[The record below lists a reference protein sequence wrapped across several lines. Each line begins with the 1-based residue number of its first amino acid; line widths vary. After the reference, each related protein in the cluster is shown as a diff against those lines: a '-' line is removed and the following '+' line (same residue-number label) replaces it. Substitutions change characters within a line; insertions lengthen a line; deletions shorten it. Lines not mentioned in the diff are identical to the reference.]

1 MKLSCRQL
9 DFAQEN
15 PKGMAQMLQQN
26 TIIKGGF
33 NKVTHE
39 VCYSLAKGI
48 VDYNDAKVLLEIR
61 LRDSFKDNK
70 TNRKRRE
77 LCQVVLYNFYTF
89 LVQEGLTCVL
99 NFSEINLR
107 VKDGHMIGGHS
118 CAIFKDLN
126 GNPVGVVL
134 TDREFDFGS
143 TLRLPIEQYWIAR
156 KMKASSP
163 SAVRV
168 FVYNTLEH
176 SYNKPISFS
185 DERIQYVLQRC
196 SEVITTVEIEL
207 KEIG

>member
-15 PKGMAQMLQQN
+15 PKRMAQMLKN
-26 TIIKGGF
+26 SNIIKGGF

-156 KMKASSP
+156 KMKASNL

-168 FVYNTLEH
+168 FVYNTFDH
-176 SYNKPISFS
+176 SYQSISFS
-185 DERIQYVLQRC
+185 DERIRYVLERS
-196 SEVITTVEIEL
+196 SEVITRVEIEL
-207 KEIG
+207 KDIG

>member
-15 PKGMAQMLQQN
+15 PKRMAQMLKSSN
-26 TIIKGGF
+26 VIKGGF

-48 VDYNDAKVLLEIR
+48 VDFNDAKVLLEIR

-77 LCQVVLYNFYTF
+77 LCQVVLHNFYTF
-89 LVQEGLTCVL
+89 LMQEGLTCVL
-99 NFSEINLR
+99 NYSEINLR

-134 TDREFDFGS
+134 TDKEFDFGS

-156 KMKASSP
+156 KMKASNL

-168 FVYNTLEH
+168 FVYNTVDH
-176 SYNKPISFS
+176 SYQSISFS
-185 DERIQYVLQRC
+185 DERIRYVLERS
-196 SEVITTVEIEL
+196 SEVITRVEIEL
-207 KEIG
+207 KDIG

>member
-15 PKGMAQMLQQN
+15 PKSMAKMLKSSN
-26 TIIKGGF
+26 VIKGGF

-48 VDYNDAKVLLEIR
+48 VNYNDAKVLLEIR

-77 LCQVVLYNFYTF
+77 SCQIILHNFYLF
-89 LVQEGLTCVL
+89 LMQEGLTCVL
-99 NFSEINLR
+99 NFSEISLR
-107 VKDGHMIGGHS
+107 LKDGHVIGGHS
-118 CAIFKDLN
+118 CAIFKDFD

-156 KMKASSP
+156 KMKASTP
-163 SAVRV
+163 SVVRV
-168 FVYNTLEH
+168 FVYNTVDH
-176 SYNKPISFS
+176 FYQAISFS
-185 DERIQYVLQRC
+185 DERIQYVLDRS
-196 SEVITTVEIEL
+196 SEVISRVEIEL
-207 KEIG
+207 REIG

>member
-15 PKGMAQMLQQN
+15 PKGMAQILKQSN
-26 TIIKGGF
+26 IIKGGF

-48 VDYNDAKVLLEIR
+48 VDYNDARVLLEIR

-77 LCQVVLYNFYTF
+77 LCQVVLFNFYTF
-89 LVQEGLTCVL
+89 LMQEGLTCVL
-99 NFSEINLR
+99 NYSEINLR
-107 VKDGHMIGGHS
+107 LKDGHIIGGHS

-134 TDREFDFGS
+134 TDREFDFGN

-156 KMKASSP
+156 KMKATSL
-163 SAVRV
+163 SAVQV
-168 FVYNTLEH
+168 FVYNTVDH
-176 SYNKPISFS
+176 SYQTISYS
-185 DERIQYVLQRC
+185 DERIQYVLDRS
-196 SEVITTVEIEL
+196 SEVITRVEIEL